1 MNSCFPNVNIS
12 DWILNQRSLVH
23 QEALF
28 PRRDMYTDIYTD
40 EHCELIEII
49 CQGADSL
56 KKSEN

>member
-1 MNSCFPNVNIS
+1 MNFRLPNVNIS
-12 DWILNQRSLVH
+12 DLILNQRSLVL

-28 PRRDMYTDIYTD
+28 PRRDMYTDTYTD
-40 EHCELIEII
+40 KYCELIEII